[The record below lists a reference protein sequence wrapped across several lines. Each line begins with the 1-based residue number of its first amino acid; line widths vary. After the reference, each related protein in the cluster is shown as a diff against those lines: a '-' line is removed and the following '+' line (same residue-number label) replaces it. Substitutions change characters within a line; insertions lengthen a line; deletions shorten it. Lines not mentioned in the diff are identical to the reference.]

1 MNIKI
6 KMHDRRILSLFRK
19 WEKKRALRQN
29 FISKNEENSEFSFII
44 DDALVKK
51 VLFLILVTLY
61 YKSSVHYSKNYLV
74 LITKVQKEDDFNA
87 SEIVFCKT
95 KTIFW
100 PAKILYKWKKS
111 DNDYLYQIVFY
122 GSFKR

>member
-29 FISKNEENSEFSFII
+29 FITKNEENSEFSFIN

-61 YKSSVHYSKNYLV
+61 
-74 LITKVQKEDDFNA
+74 
-87 SEIVFCKT
+87 
-95 KTIFW
+95 
-100 PAKILYKWKKS
+100 
-111 DNDYLYQIVFY
+111 
-122 GSFKR
+122 

>member
-6 KMHDRRILSLFRK
+6 KKHDRRILSLFRN
-19 WEKKRALRQN
+19 WEQKLAMRQ
-29 FISKNEENSEFSFII
+29 
-44 DDALVKK
+44 
-51 VLFLILVTLY
+51 
-61 YKSSVHYSKNYLV
+61 
-74 LITKVQKEDDFNA
+74 VQKEDDFNV
-87 SEIVFCKT
+87 SELVFCKT

-111 DNDYLYQIVFY
+111 NNEYLYQVVFY